1 VPPSAP
7 LPAQKQEWQHAGQL
21 PESVAPAVRFAAAA
35 KIAKTASHTG
45 FKKILFKQKTSRG
58 YLFES

>member
-1 VPPSAP
+1 MRPEKMQLCGWLQRAP
-7 LPAQKQEWQHAGQL
+7 FKGRCLAGN
-21 PESVAPAVRFAAAA
+21 
-35 KIAKTASHTG
+35 TG